1 MMLNLKTGDLYKL
14 KADAVII
21 PVCEDS
27 EIHDNS
33 AVVSL
38 MNHTGTAKEFKGA
51 KDDELTLFD
60 LSGIKIP
67 RIIFLGIGKIKTID
81 SESLRAFCGKSV
93 KKCIRNRLENILIV
107 APSSGKLG
115 METKE
120 ILKPML
126 EGAFLGNHVF
136 DKYKNEK
143 KNRPVQK
150 VGLFVEPE
158 VMINFSGLPSQVETV
173 CKGSVLAREWI
184 SIPSNFKKPEQLAK
198 DMTAKAVKENLKV
211 RVFDEQKL
219 KRLGFGAILAVAAGS
234 RSKPRLLIFEYN
246 PKGAKKTIA
255 LIGKGITFDS
265 GGINLKPP
273 GSLEDMKMDMSGAA
287 AVAATLVSAAKI
299 KPAVRIIGA
308 IPIVENMPSGNATR
322 PGDIVTGYNGKTIEI
337 NNTDA
342 EGRLI
347 LADAV
352 SYAIKEYKPDIL
364 IDVATLTGACVVA
377 LGERIAGLFSPDD
390 ELAEKIIQSAKKTGE
405 RCWRMPLPEDYREL
419 LKSEFAD
426 ISNMSSSKWGGAITA
441 ALFISEFIKD
451 TRWAHIDIAGPA
463 YIKKETDYCGAGGTG
478 FGVRLLCDLI
488 QKL

>member
-1 MMLNLKTGDLYKL
+1 MLNLKTGDLYKL
-14 KADAVII
+14 KTDAVII

-27 EIHDNS
+27 EIHDNN
-33 AVVSL
+33 AVISII
-38 MNHTGTAKEFKGA
+38 NHTGTAKEFKGA

-60 LSGIKIP
+60 LPGMKIP
-67 RIIFLGIGKIKTID
+67 RIVFLGLGKIKTID

-93 KKCIRNRLENILIV
+93 KKCVRNRLENILIA

-115 METKE
+115 IEMKD
-120 ILKPML
+120 ILEPML
-126 EGAFLGNHVF
+126 EGAFLGNHFF

-143 KNRPVQK
+143 KKRPLGK
-150 VGLFVEPE
+150 VGLFVEPG

-173 CKGSVLAREWI
+173 CKGTILAREWV
-184 SIPSNFKKPEQLAK
+184 SIPSNDKKPEQLAK
-198 DMTAKAVKENLKV
+198 NMAFAAGKENLKV

-219 KRLGFGAILAVAAGS
+219 KRLGFGAMLAVAAGS
-234 RSKPRLLIFEYN
+234 SNKPRLLVMEYD

-255 LIGKGITFDS
+255 LVGKGITFDS

-287 AVAATLVSAAKI
+287 TVAATIISAAKM
-299 KPAVRIIGA
+299 KPMIRIIGA
-308 IPIVENMPSGNATR
+308 IPIVENMPSGCAAR
-322 PGDIVTGYNGKTIEI
+322 PGDIVTGYDGKTIEI

-347 LADAV
+347 LADTI
-352 SYAIKEYKPDIL
+352 SYVLKEHKPDIL

-377 LGERIAGLFSPDD
+377 LGERIAGLFSSDD
-390 ELAEKIIQSAKKTGE
+390 ELAEKIIQSAKITGE

-478 FGVRLLCDLI
+478 FGVRLLCDLM